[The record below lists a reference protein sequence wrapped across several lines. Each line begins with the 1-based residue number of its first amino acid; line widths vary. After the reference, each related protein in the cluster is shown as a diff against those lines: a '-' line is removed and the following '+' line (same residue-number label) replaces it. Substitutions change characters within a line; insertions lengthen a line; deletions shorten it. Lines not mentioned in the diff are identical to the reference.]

1 MIVVFE
7 IVVVNEQNFSTNRR
21 RSRKKIAVLIFIEIT
36 FD

>member
-7 IVVVNEQNFSTNRR
+7 IVVDEMNFSTNRR
-21 RSRKKIAVLIFIEIT
+21 RFRKKIVMLILIEIT